1 MPDTSPEYYAHYG
14 RMSTGN
20 HALLVKL
27 GKRIQT
33 LRNKKGWTQTDM
45 AAYLDMNRGH
55 ISDIERGKREVGII
69 TLQIIARGLD
79 TTMAN
84 LMKGL

>member
-1 MPDTSPEYYAHYG
+1 
-14 RMSTGN
+14 MSSGS

-27 GKRIQT
+27 GKRIQA
-33 LRNKKGWTQTDM
+33 LRKKKGWTQTDM

-69 TLQIIARGLD
+69 TLQVIAKGLD
-79 TTMAN
+79 TTMSR
-84 LMKGL
+84 LLRGL